1 MTQKS
6 FLIRFSIVVLGYG
19 AMGGMIRYFGIL
31 VQMHTDS
38 KLMIGLALSVGSLVA
53 IFANPYIGSRSDR
66 TWNRFG
72 RRRPYILF
80 SVPACAATIALLS
93 FAPTYWALIGGLM
106 CIALFNSFGIM
117 PLYAIIPDS
126 IASDEMG
133 RVISLFMVVAGIG
146 GMVVLAIGEGLWRYN
161 YHLVFIASA
170 LFLILFS
177 IPAAISLTEKEPT
190 AEELALTSQPR
201 QSVIEY
207 LRNILGHRS
216 MVIFFAGNF
225 FRQLSYAVAIH
236 FMLLFAKEDLLI
248 GVGVAS
254 IAVLIQQ
261 VTRMLATPVA
271 GVAADRF
278 PRKILLVSSL
288 FVVSVGTLTGY
299 FLVKDVT
306 TFIFLIVFLGLGEAM
321 MGISAASLIMDLLPK
336 GRSGEF
342 LGLNSIMQAIPSV
355 IGALSGGIIS
365 EVMGHYRAFLLI
377 YTAGMVLSALFILR
391 IESPPIPTAL
401 NEDQR

>member
-146 GMVVLAIGEGLWRYN
+146 GMVVLAIGGGLWRYN